1 MNSESLTYLR
11 LDFEIAVPYAVV
23 LKGIEAWFEWDL
35 ISELDL
41 RWRNTRLQ
49 GNRLIV
55 VAKLNDNILLGLDLW
70 LQMGLLTDEYVRLL
84 GRTRFSRDLPT
95 FSEATSV
102 RTHPTE
108 ASMQSLTQ
116 DLPELEPTRSTS
128 NVSTRNSPPPSPRP
142 VVPVHHPSR
151 SAQMVQSLIS
161 EFSTIWLLF
170 LGVFLVVVSS
180 GVLAASQWNQFPPQ
194 GQFAILLGYTL
205 AFWVVSLWTGR
216 QEKLSLTTR
225 TLEILTLLVIPVNF
239 WAIDGFQLLSN
250 SVGLIESAI
259 AAVMLSG
266 ITLLLLKQQVA
277 SKLTA
282 LNCVGLSL
290 LHIGWGIAGYPLIA
304 VYIGTVG
311 TSLIFFWQQ
320 KEREASDRT
329 KLSLGEITIA
339 YTTLILLFRAIF
351 IAGVSITD
359 LGLAL
364 GICGWMASKLNRRQ
378 NAEGKD
384 PQPQFPIA
392 AGLLL
397 LGWGVSVGA
406 QFPWQAV
413 AVSILALFLL
423 FERLQR
429 HWQGIDLAAIFAI
442 ALQTFC
448 LAFQLLPLQMRT
460 DVVNWGM
467 SLARIDTP
475 LPLLGI
481 VIFPYVILSLFL
493 SDRLRRSE
501 RHSLAKLGETL
512 SLGLGVLLS
521 CLSFLSPVTRS
532 LNLGLSFVTLFAV
545 TIRRDRAVKELIY
558 FTHIVGLGAISSIG
572 DFCFPNLKL
581 WDWGMLS
588 LGLAI
593 VEWGFSALLQLNSPR
608 LQIWRQSAWALGT
621 LLAGLSYLLLIQGFR
636 DSTLLTRSMIWA
648 IVPLTLTILGYIR
661 NFPQASSST
670 SLSILSLFLLQA
682 LTFPQMETRAIGLG
696 IGFVLMLVNTLKRQE
711 LGEAAIAVGF
721 GVSLVGSLLWQF
733 SSHYELI
740 DRFNLLMNSA
750 GITAIVLLA
759 IRHGLR
765 HQASNPNSDPNSD
778 RILPKIYSRVL
789 DGWATALV
797 IPVYIF
803 LTFWVITNY
812 TFHHFLP
819 NGFLS
824 ATCLIT
830 LTMLYRSI
838 FEAKGWAIYF
848 VGGGLELLTYATVSL
863 MQGSLTAFAIAN
875 IALGLASQ
883 LFGDLWLA
891 RKGWAR
897 FPQAWHVLPLVFG
910 FLGTL
915 LRLHVFTDWTG
926 FVTLGTSAIAIGIGR
941 RQPEWKGL
949 TYLGIVGIT
958 LAIYELLIYQ
968 LSLSTGGSIGDGLV
982 LMAIAATAIAIV
994 YRLLS
999 SLLIPYLRLERREL
1013 RIIGNI
1019 HWFMGVGLT
1028 IFASFLLP
1036 SQFGGVLGTCAALVL
1051 TIYALVSGRDRADLA
1066 AAEFWVYA
1074 GISMAIVT
1082 GIYLLYFAFPDSLFI
1097 VNILRPYAATIACFV
1112 CIPIQLAPWDAWGWS
1127 NKPWH
1132 RSAIVLPC
1140 LSVITT
1146 AISISIPSLFIV
1158 AAFYSWVARVK
1169 NSIRISYVSLILV
1182 NWALM
1187 QFYHQH
1193 QLTNSLWYVAT
1204 LGFSLLYVV
1213 QVDPSLS
1220 APEAREQRHM
1230 LRLLGTGSICAS
1242 AAIQS
1247 PDNLGM
1253 AWVAIGIGLAFILAG
1268 LTLRVRSYLYV
1279 GTIAFITVILIQV
1292 SIFVTKYSLLIWAL
1306 GIFAGI
1312 VFIWIAANFE
1322 ARRDRILAL
1331 IRDIATELQ
1340 AWE

>member
-1 MNSESLTYLR
+1 MNPESLTYLR
-11 LDFEIAVPYAVV
+11 LDFEIVVPYDVA
-23 LKGIEAWFEWDL
+23 LKGVEAWFEWDL

-41 RWRNTRLQ
+41 RWRNTRQQ

-55 VAKLNDNILLGLDLW
+55 IAKLNDNILQGLDLW

-84 GRTRFSRDLPT
+84 CSTRFSREIPT

-102 RTHPTE
+102 GMQHPTE
-108 ASMQSLTQ
+108 ASPRSLTH
-116 DLPELEPTRSTS
+116 DFPELEPARSTS
-128 NVSTRNSPPPSPRP
+128 NISRTQPSRP
-142 VVPVHHPSR
+142 VAPAHHPSR

-161 EFSTIWLLF
+161 EFSTVWLLF

-194 GQFAILLGYTL
+194 GQFAILLAYTL

-250 SVGLIESAI
+250 SIGFMESAI
-259 AAVMLSG
+259 AAVILSG

-282 LNCVGLSL
+282 LNCVGLSF

-351 IAGVSITD
+351 IAGVAVTD
-359 LGLAL
+359 LGLAF
-364 GICGWMASKLNRRQ
+364 GICGWMASKLNQRQ
-378 NAEGKD
+378 RKESTD

-429 HWQGIDLAAIFAI
+429 HWQGIDLAAIFFI
-442 ALQTFC
+442 TLQTFC
-448 LAFQLLPLQMRT
+448 LAFQLIPVQIRT
-460 DVVNWGM
+460 DVTQWSMNLV
-467 SLARIDTP
+467 RTDIP
-475 LPLLGI
+475 LTLLSV
-481 VIFPYVILSLFL
+481 VIFPYIILSLFL
-493 SDRLRRSE
+493 SDRLRQSNRPA
-501 RHSLAKLGETL
+501 LANLGEAL
-512 SLGLGVLLS
+512 SLGLGTLLT

-545 TIRRDRAVKELIY
+545 TSRRDRALKELIY
-558 FTHIVGLGAISSIG
+558 FTHLVGLGAIASSV
-572 DFCFPNLKL
+572 DFILPQWKFS
-581 WDWGMLS
+581 DWAMWS
-588 LGLAI
+588 LGVAAI
-593 VEWGFSALLQLNSPR
+593 EWGFCALAKLNSPK
-608 LQIWRQSAWALGT
+608 LQIWRKSSWEIGIG
-621 LLAGLSYLLLIQGFR
+621 LAGLSYLLLIQDFR
-636 DSTLLTRSMIWA
+636 NASTLLTQNLLWSIA
-648 IVPLTLTILGYIR
+648 PLILTILGWIR
-661 NFPQASSST
+661 NFPQASQSINFSII
-670 SLSILSLFLLQA
+670 SLVLAQF
-682 LTFPQMETRAIGLG
+682 LTFPQLESRAIGLG
-696 IGFVLMLVNTLKRQE
+696 IGTVLMLVNTQKCQE
-711 LGEAAIAVGF
+711 LSAAAIGVGF
-721 GVSLVGSLLWQF
+721 GVGFAGSLLWQL
-733 SSHYELI
+733 SSDYSMT
-740 DRFNLLMNSA
+740 DRFLTFTNGA
-750 GITAIVLLA
+750 AIAVILLLA
-759 IRHGLR
+759 IRHWLKQGDPDRTLR
-765 HQASNPNSDPNSD
+765 
-778 RILPKIYSRVL
+778 KIYSQAM
-789 DGWATALV
+789 DSWAIA
-797 IPVYIF
+797 
-803 LTFWVITNY
+803 LTFPNFIALTIFAIADY
-812 TFHHFLP
+812 GFHHSLSL
-819 NGFLS
+819 GFVT
-824 ATCLIT
+824 ATGLIT
-830 LTMLYRSI
+830 VAMLYRSI
-838 FEAKGWAIYF
+838 VESAGWAAYS
-848 VGGGLELLTYATVSL
+848 VGWGLELLACAAVSFSN
-863 MQGSLTAFAIAN
+863 GSLTTLAIAN
-875 IALGLASQ
+875 IGLGLASQ
-883 LFGDLWLA
+883 LLGDWWLM
-891 RKGWAR
+891 RKGWAG
-897 FPQAWHVLPLVFG
+897 FPSAWHVLPIIYGL
-910 FLGTL
+910 LGTL
-915 LRLHVFTDWTG
+915 LRLHVFADWTG
-926 FVTLGTSAIAIGIGR
+926 FVTLGTAIIAIGIGR
-941 RQPEWKGL
+941 RKPEWKGL

-958 LAIYELLIYQ
+958 ISIYELLIYQ
-968 LSLSTGGSIGDGLV
+968 LSLSKGGSTGDGVVIL
-982 LMAIAATAIAIV
+982 AIAATTIAIA
-994 YRLLS
+994 YQLLS
-999 SLLIPYLRLERREL
+999 PFIPYLRLARGEL
-1013 RIIGNI
+1013 RVIGNI

-1036 SQFGGVLGTCAALVL
+1036 SQLGGVLGTCVALVL
-1051 TIYALVSGRDRADLA
+1051 TIYALVSGRDRDDLA
-1066 AAEFWVYA
+1066 AAELWVYA

-1112 CIPIQLAPWDAWGWS
+1112 CVPIQLAPWEAWGWS

-1132 RSAIVLPC
+1132 RSAIVLPS
-1140 LSVITT
+1140 LSVIAT
-1146 AISISIPSLFIV
+1146 ATSISIPSLFIV

-1169 NSIRISYVSLILV
+1169 NSIRISYLSLVLV

-1187 QFYHQH
+1187 RFYHQY
-1193 QLTNSLWYVAT
+1193 QLTNYLWYVST
-1204 LGFSLLYVV
+1204 LGFSLLYIV

-1253 AWVAIGIGLAFILAG
+1253 AWISLGIGLAFILAG
-1268 LTLRVRSYLYV
+1268 LSLRVRSYLYV
-1279 GTIAFITVILIQV
+1279 GTIAFITVVLIQV

-1331 IRDIATELQ
+1331 LRDIATELQ